1 MTILGAAIASPALL
15 RHEVEGF
22 ALSFKLDIE
31 TKHIPSISSLNCQH
45 LLAESVFDT
54 RQSTRGGQKSS

>member
-22 ALSFKLDIE
+22 ALSFKLDIQ
-31 TKHIPSISSLNCQH
+31 TNLSH
-45 LLAESVFDT
+45 LFHP
-54 RQSTRGGQKSS
+54 